1 MERKKSFTGRQRR
14 LTNRWGVKLS
24 DSLARALITVGGIGT
39 IAAVLMVFLFLAYV
53 ALPLFLPTTLAHAKI
68 DQRPEPEVPLLFDV
82 DENLVLTW
90 QLFGDGRF
98 RVARFGTGKV
108 VRETT
113 LFAGQKVRSAASFPE
128 DSDFAVGLANG
139 TVVLGNFDEKV
150 KLRRP
155 ADLPPAII
163 DLSIGESVEFEK
175 GILQRTPQGQY
186 RWQAIDVQT
195 NAPIEFSDSP
205 IVHVDFQRVSDT
217 DLSLV
222 AVSESGEVTV
232 AGITET
238 TNLLTGEK
246 KIETAQRKVS
256 LPNTQPAPPWRAYLM
271 GRANQLLVLWRN
283 GHVARYRL
291 PSGGDPVME
300 EERALVEDGELTAA
314 MMLQGR
320 YTLLVGDSQGR
331 LSAWFTAATQ
341 AALGEQVRLLKAHDL
356 PPLDG
361 AVTSLSRS
369 RTIRLVAAGSS
380 TGQVKLYF
388 VTSDRQ
394 LLSTRPFKQSPVEKI
409 VLSPNDDALLAL
421 SGDQAWRAALTPRH
435 PEASWASL
443 FRPVWYEGY
452 DRPMHKWQSSAGNQE
467 PEPKYGLMPLI
478 FGTLKATF
486 YSLLFGVPIAILAA
500 VYTSEFVD
508 RKVKAPIKS
517 LIELMAS
524 VPSVVLG
531 FLAGLVFAPF
541 VEDVLPTLLAS
552 FFCIPF
558 MFLLGAQLW
567 QQLPQKTGLRLA
579 KYRLAGIG
587 LMLVIGVALSM
598 YAGPHVQNWLFAGDF
613 KAWLNRQRGT
623 GTGGWFLL
631 LLPLAAVVASL
642 LMNAYLNPWLRQR
655 FGSLQRGAFALLNL
669 GKFLLVS
676 ILAVVLAYA
685 LGAGLTAAGIDSRG
699 GLVDTYVQ
707 RNALVVGFVM
717 GFAIIPIIYTISE
730 DALSTVPKHLRSASL
745 GCGATPWQTTWRV
758 VVPTAASGLFSA
770 VMVGMGRAVGETMI
784 VLMATGNVPIM
795 ELNIFNGFRSLSA
808 NIAEELPEAPPWS
821 THFRILFLTGL
832 TLLVITF
839 LINTA
844 AEAIR
849 ISFRRRAS
857 QL

>member
-24 DSLARALITVGGIGT
+24 DLLARALITVGGIGT

-53 ALPLFLPTTLAHAKI
+53 ALPLFLPTTIAESRSAE
-68 DQRPEPEVPLLFDV
+68 RSEPEIPLLVDV
-82 DENLVLTW
+82 DENQVLQW
-90 QLFGDGRF
+90 QLFTDSRF
-98 RVARFGTGKV
+98 RVSRFDTG
-108 VRETT
+108 REIRQTT
-113 LFAGQKVRSAASFPE
+113 LFDGRTVHSAASYPE
-128 DSDFAVGLANG
+128 GSEFAVGLDNG
-139 TVVLGNFDEKV
+139 TIVTGNISAKAR
-150 KLRRP
+150 LRRP
-155 ADLPPAII
+155 QDLPPEIRE
-163 DLSIGESVEFEK
+163 LGIGESKEFEK
-175 GILQRTPQGQY
+175 GIIQRTPQGQY
-186 RWQAIDVQT
+186 RWQAVDVET
-195 NAPIEFSDSP
+195 NAPIPIGDSP
-205 IVHVDFQRVSDT
+205 IVHVDFQRLSDR

-222 AVSESGEVTV
+222 SVNERGEVTV
-232 AGITET
+232 TEVTET
-238 TNLLTGEK
+238 ANLLTGEK
-246 KIETAQRKVS
+246 KSEAKQQSVP
-256 LPNTQPAPPWRAYLM
+256 LPKTQDAKPWRAFVM
-271 GRANQLLVLWRN
+271 GRANQLVVLWRD
-283 GHVARYRL
+283 GHVARYSL
-291 PSGGDPVME
+291 ASGKEPAIE
-300 EERALVEDGELTAA
+300 EELSLMEDGELTAA
-314 MMLQGR
+314 MTLQGR
-320 YTLLVGDSQGR
+320 YSLLVGDSQGR
-331 LSAWFTAATQ
+331 LSAWFTAATR
-341 AALGEQVRLLKAHDL
+341 AGLGEHVRLLKGHDL

-361 AVTSLSRS
+361 AVTALSRS

-380 TGQVKLYF
+380 TGQVKLHF
-388 VTSDRQ
+388 VTSGRE
-394 LLSTRPFKQSPVEKI
+394 LLRTRPFKNQPVEKI

-421 SGDQAWRAALTPRH
+421 SREEKWVTELTPRH

-452 DRPMHKWQSSAGNQE
+452 DRPLHKWQSSAGTQE

-478 FGTLKATF
+478 FGTLKATL
-486 YSLLFGVPIAILAA
+486 YSMLFGVPIAILAA

-508 RKVKAPIKS
+508 RKVKGPIKS

-541 VEDVLPTLLAS
+541 VEEVLPTLLAS
-552 FFCIPF
+552 FFCVPF

-567 QQLPQKTGLRLA
+567 QLLPQKTGLRLA
-579 KYRLAGIG
+579 KYRLIAIALMFVVG
-587 LMLVIGVALSM
+587 LLVSM
-598 YAGPHVQNWLFAGDF
+598 YAGPHVQDWLFAGDF
-613 KAWLNRQRGT
+613 KAWLNGQRGT

-631 LLPLAAVVASL
+631 LLPLSAVIAGL
-642 LMNAYLNPWLRQR
+642 AMNAYVNPWLRHR

-669 GKFLLVS
+669 VKFLLVAS
-676 ILAVVLAYA
+676 LAVALAYA
-685 LGAGLTAAGIDSRG
+685 LGAGLTAAGFDSRG

-730 DALSTVPKHLRSASL
+730 DALSTVPQHLRSASL

-808 NIAEELPEAPPWS
+808 NIAEELPEAAPWS

-839 LINTA
+839 FINTA